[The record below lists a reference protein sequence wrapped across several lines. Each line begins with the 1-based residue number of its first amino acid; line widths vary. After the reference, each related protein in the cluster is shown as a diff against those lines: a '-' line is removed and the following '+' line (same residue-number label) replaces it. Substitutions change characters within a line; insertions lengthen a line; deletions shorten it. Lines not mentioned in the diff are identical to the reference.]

1 MILNCDLI
9 NKILAKF
16 SVLFWYKKC
25 KKVFGKLIRKI
36 KLFEKKK
43 QSFSKECFVGAYLS
57 IKTTEGFKAII
68 LKIGN
73 TIFNINFKTLLQLLK
88 QILIKID

>member
-9 NKILAKF
+9 DKILAKF

-36 KLFEKKK
+36 KLLEKK

>member
-1 MILNCDLI
+1 M
-9 NKILAKF
+9 
-16 SVLFWYKKC
+16 
-25 KKVFGKLIRKI
+25 
-36 KLFEKKK
+36 KKK

-73 TIFNINFKTLLQLLK
+73 TIFNINVKTLLQLLK
-88 QILIKID
+88 QILIKIDWNKFFYVQIGIKTK